1 MNGNSLFA
9 DGVIDV
15 HVANGVARITLGAST
30 GQQEQKATP
39 CGTLI
44 IPVMQLPV
52 FARVLS
58 EVTRQVEARAK
69 DAIAQAQAKSQ
80 ADGAAPAGDAAT
92 GGAFRFNG

>member
-1 MNGNSLFA
+1 MNGTSLFA

-30 GQQEQKATP
+30 GQQDQKPTP

-44 IPVMQLPV
+44 IPVVQLPV
-52 FARVLS
+52 FARVLG

-69 DAIAQAQAKSQ
+69 EAIAQAQAKAQ
-80 ADGAAPAGDAAT
+80 GDGSAPAGDSAS